1 MEEGVL
7 MKAIKSNMAG
17 SVWKILVSVG
27 DEVNIGQEVIIL
39 ESMKMEIPI
48 VSEEK
53 GVVDDI
59 VVNEGAFVDED
70 VVLVRLKG

>member
-1 MEEGVL
+1 